1 MDDLLGT
8 GGKLDTG
15 LALIGVV
22 ADDGNVVAGGTTQSA
37 TVTNLL
43 LDVRDDG
50 TLGHGAQGQNVT
62 DSQVGVLAGVDE
74 LASVH
79 ALVGDEG
86 LGVVLESVGVTED
99 DLGEGSTAASI
110 VDDLLHNTTD
120 VAMSLG
126 VVESSELG
134 GGLVEPRDGMEYR
147 ASALPLVSNNATHL
161 DCLLEAS
168 QVCRLM
174 KISLVNVAS
183 QNRCATR
190 FAVGIFQNPTR
201 DLFAFASRLQNHA
214 RKPGLERTG
223 AKSR

>member
-1 MDDLLGT
+1 MNNLLGT

-22 ADDGNVVAGGTTQSA
+22 TNDGNVVARGTAQGA

-50 TLGHGAQGQNVT
+50 TLRHGAQRQNVA

-79 ALVGDEG
+79 ALVGNEG
-86 LGVVLESVGVTED
+86 LGVELETVGVTED
-99 DLGEGSTAASI
+99 DLGEGSTATSI
-110 VDDLLHNTTD
+110 VDNLLHNTTN

-134 GGLVEPRDGMEYR
+134 GGLVEPRDGVEYR
-147 ASALPLVSNNATHL
+147 ASALPLVSDNATHF

-168 QVCRLM
+168 QVCKLT

-183 QNRCATR
+183 QDQSAPKTAVEIFTKSQGQR
-190 FAVGIFQNPTR
+190 FT
-201 DLFAFASRLQNHA
+201 ASDELQDS
-214 RKPGLERTG
+214 G
-223 AKSR
+223 